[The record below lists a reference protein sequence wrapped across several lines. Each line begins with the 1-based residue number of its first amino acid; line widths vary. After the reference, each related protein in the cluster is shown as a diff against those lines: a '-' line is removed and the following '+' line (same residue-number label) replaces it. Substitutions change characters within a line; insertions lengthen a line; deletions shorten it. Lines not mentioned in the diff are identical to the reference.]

1 MIFLWLIR
9 IIYFII
15 CFILSLIMSFSIKR
29 FLKESKNDRMP
40 TYIFMIFYILNSLIS
55 NYILEIRGVI
65 TLIINCIFLLFSYS
79 IIKRLKIFG
88 LTGQIA
94 SGKSTMSKYL
104 EEKYQVVIIDVDKV
118 NAEVLKEEQVIKK
131 IKSTF
136 GEGVFDEFG
145 NLNKLEMR
153 KIIYS
158 DKDKKRQ
165 LEKIT
170 HFRVFMKLFYKIL
183 QIKFANYKTII
194 IIENA
199 ILLQIPIL
207 KYICFLIIAVV
218 SNNMALKVRRIMD
231 RDGISDR
238 VLAENIVNS
247 QMSIDEFKEKA
258 DIVIENNGDLDD
270 FYITGDK
277 LAEILILS

>member
-1 MIFLWLIR
+1 
-9 IIYFII
+9 
-15 CFILSLIMSFSIKR
+15 MSFSIKR

-104 EEKYQVVIIDVDKV
+104 EEKYQVFIIDVDKV

-247 QMSIDEFKEKA
+247 QMSIEEFKEKA

>member
-1 MIFLWLIR
+1 MFLLWLMR
-9 IIYFII
+9 IIYFLFCFIFSLII
-15 CFILSLIMSFSIKR
+15 CFSLKR
-29 FLKESKNDRMP
+29 YLKENKNDKSP
-40 TYIFMIFYILNSLIS
+40 TYLFMAFYILNSLIS
-55 NYILEIRGVI
+55 NYILEIKGII
-65 TLIINCIFLLFSYS
+65 TLIISCFFLLFSYF
-79 IIKRLKIFG
+79 ITKKIRIFG

-94 SGKSTMSKYL
+94 SGKTTMSKYL
-104 EEKYQVVIIDVDKV
+104 TEKYQAVIIDIDKV
-118 NAEVLKEEQVIKK
+118 NAEVLKEKEVINK

-145 NLNKLEMR
+145 NLNKLEIR

-158 DKDKKRQ
+158 DKEKKRQ

-183 QIKFANYKTII
+183 QVKLSNWKTIL

-207 KYICFLIIAVV
+207 KYICYLIIAVV
-218 SNNMALKVRRIMD
+218 SNNMSMKIRRIMD

-238 VLAENIVNS
+238 VLAESIVNS
-247 QMSIDEFKEKA
+247 QMSIQEFKEKA
-258 DIVIENNGDLDD
+258 DIVIENDGDLDD
-270 FYITGDK
+270 LYVTGDK
-277 LAEILILS
+277 LAEILMLS